1 MKKNDL
7 MEILNGELK
16 NKIYNEY
23 KTNSPNLVNMNN
35 KEWVKNPL
43 IY

>member
-1 MKKNDL
+1 MKKNEL
-7 MEILNGELK
+7 MEILNDDSK
-16 NKIYNEY
+16 KKIYNEY
-23 KTNSPNLVNMNN
+23 RKDSPNLVNMNN